1 MKLIIAALVA
11 LSLVACASV
20 GQVAKTPAQVAADIC
35 PSVQAVV
42 AVLSVPGAVDPSV
55 EADLLV
61 SAPIVSAVCNGGQ
74 LVQLSD
80 LKSLSSIVPVLIKV
94 VNLSPLPQADKQAAI
109 LGVAIVQAAL
119 APLVQ

>member
-20 GQVAKTPAQVAADIC
+20 GQAAKTPAQVAAEVC
-35 PSVQAVV
+35 PSVQAVL
-42 AVLSVPGAVDPSV
+42 AVLSVPGAVDPAV
-55 EADLLV
+55 DADLLV
-61 SAPIVSAVCNGGQ
+61 AAPAVSAVCNGGQ

-80 LKSLSSIVPVLIKV
+80 LKSLSSIVPLLIKV